1 MKIAIDPGHGMNN
14 SAPGVFDPGATKK
27 VNGVTFAEADVVL
40 RYGLTVKENLE
51 GRNIP
56 FFMTRSS
63 SADPAPVGGRATR
76 ARNAGCTHFVSL
88 HLNSAG
94 SPNAAGIEVLFRDDA
109 KDRALASRLQQKLV
123 AITNLKDRGIKKRTD
138 LAVLKFIPGPAVLI
152 ELGFI
157 SNDGDRDFINI
168 RENRLDICQAIIEVL
183 TSAS

>member
-14 SAPGVFDPGATKK
+14 SAPGVFDPGATKT

-40 RYGLTVKENLE
+40 RYGLTLKEKLE
-51 GRNIP
+51 GQNIS

-63 SADPAPVGGRATR
+63 SANSAPVGGRATR
-76 ARNAGCTHFVSL
+76 AKNAGCTHFVSL

-94 SPNAAGIEVLFRDDA
+94 SPTASGIEVLFRDDN
-109 KDRALASRLQQKLV
+109 KDRPLASRLQQKLFQV
-123 AITNLKDRGIKKRTD
+123 TNLKDRGIKKRTD
-138 LAVLKFIPGPAVLI
+138 LAVLKFSPGPAVLI

-157 SNDGDRDFINI
+157 SNDSDRDFVIM
-168 RENRLDICQAIIEVL
+168 RENRLVICQAIIEIL

>member
-14 SAPGVFDPGATKK
+14 SALGVFDPGATKK
-27 VNGVTFAEADVVL
+27 VNGVTFAEADIVL
-40 RYGLTVKENLE
+40 RYGLTLKEKLE

-56 FFMTRSS
+56 SFMTRSS

-94 SPNAAGIEVLFRDDA
+94 SPNATGLEVLFRDDG
-109 KDRALASRLQQKLV
+109 KDQALASRLQQKLV
-123 AITNLKDRGIKKRTD
+123 GITSLNDRGIKKRTD
-138 LAVLKFIPGPAVLI
+138 LAVLKFSPGPVVLI

-157 SNDGDRDFINI
+157 SNDRDRDFVIL
-168 RENRLDICQAIIEVL
+168 RENRLAICQAIVEVF
-183 TSAS
+183 TTNS